1 MTRRKLNEDQ
11 VKAAVANSTNIKEVL
26 IQLQIAPSGGNYGTI
41 RRWIKK
47 LALDISHFV
56 DRRIGNKP
64 TFVLS
69 NEEIFIIQGTYSR
82 SKLKARIIR
91 DNLIPYKCEQCGLI
105 EWQGKKLSLHLDHIN
120 GVRDDNRLENL
131 RFLCPNCHSL
141 TETYCGKANR
151 LPPKLCVDCGIEII
165 RTHKR
170 CLSCTKKAQLLGL
183 INRPTKIIWPTN
195 EQLEQMIIKT
205 SQVATAKQLGVS
217 ASALR
222 KHLQKSNTN

>member
-11 VKAAVANSTNIKEVL
+11 VKSAVANSSNIKEVL

-47 LALDISHFV
+47 LALDTSHFI

-64 TFVLS
+64 PSILN

-91 DNLIPYKCEQCGLI
+91 DNLITYECEQCRLV
-105 EWQGKKLSLHLDHIN
+105 EWKGRKMSLHLDHIN
-120 GVRDDNRLENL
+120 GIRNDNRLENL

-151 LPPKLCVDCGIEII
+151 LPLKLCIDCGVEII

-170 CLSCTKKAQLLGL
+170 CLSCTKKAQSLGL
-183 INRPTKIIWPTN
+183 INRPTKIAWPPN
-195 EQLEQMIIKT
+195 EQLEQMIKNT
-205 SQVATAKQLGVS
+205 SQVATAKQLGIS
-217 ASALR
+217 TSALR
-222 KHLQKSNTN
+222 KHLRKFSTT